1 MVARDRDPCITRA
14 RESDICEIKTHTWWW
29 YLYLESTRSG
39 EIGGQMRWES
49 FDRDLGAVKRSLMR
63 FSDKSLSVPA
73 PHAQSSANLIKVC
86 KLCVC
91 RKCSTMMYER

>member
-1 MVARDRDPCITRA
+1 
-14 RESDICEIKTHTWWW
+14 
-29 YLYLESTRSG
+29 
-39 EIGGQMRWES
+39 MRWES

-86 KLCVC
+86 KLCVWEMLNDGV
-91 RKCSTMMYER
+91 RALERLDWGRLGGKACTWETATNDGSRADRGGCY